1 MTVLNKKQMSEEDI
15 KLNYITPAIQPGWSG
30 HITMETK
37 ITDGRINIKGNMV
50 ARSKPKFADYLLY
63 LNGGKPIAVVEAKDN
78 NHSVSFGLQQAIT
91 YAQMMDIPFA
101 YSSNGD
107 AFYEHDFLTGKER
120 QIPLDQF
127 PTQEELFERF
137 YAEVNGGSGY
147 SEAEK
152 KVVDQPYYSSQ
163 NTYPPRYYQRNA
175 VNRTVEAIAR
185 GQQRLLLV
193 MATGTGKTYT
203 AFQIVY
209 RLLRSDIKKRIL
221 YLADRNIL
229 VDQSILQDFAPLEKT
244 IYKVD
249 FSDKDCLNKISS
261 HEVNFALY
269 HQMVG
274 QNDEEHFRQIPA
286 GYFDLIIVDECHRGS
301 AKEDS
306 NWRKVLEYFSTATQ
320 IGMTATPKESEKVS
334 NIDYFGD
341 PVYTYSLKQG
351 IEDGFLAPFKVINVT
366 LDISDGWRPYKGQ
379 TDLYGNEIPDRIYN
393 NRDFDYPNG
402 VILEDRINEVANE
415 ITEYLKSPDRMP
427 KTIVF
432 CATEDA
438 AERMRIALVNLNN
451 DMVEKNP
458 DYVVRITGSDVY
470 GKSKL
475 DYFISVSSEYPV
487 IATTSE
493 LLSTGADC
501 KMTKFIVLDKYI
513 ESMTTFKQIIGRG
526 TRIREKEGKTHF
538 AVMDFRG
545 VTKLFADPEWDGPI
559 EQDEHFHHG
568 GTENHPPKPP
578 YDPTDPIE
586 PVEKLGVPIVDKGGC
601 QVKII
606 NKTVSV
612 YDANGRL
619 LRQEDIIDY
628 TRTNIKGE
636 YASLS
641 DFIRKWKSSDKKEEI
656 RKALAEMGI
665 DLEALKKDQNMTDVD
680 DFDFICYVAYGQ
692 KPLTRAERANNVK
705 KRDFFSKYSGDA
717 RAVLEIL
724 LDKYMNQGITE
735 VEDIKVLSLA
745 DFEKYGKPAKI
756 VKLFGGKV
764 QYEQA
769 VKELEE
775 NIYGIEVG

>member
-1 MTVLNKKQMSEEDI
+1 MTVLGKKQMSEEDI
-15 KLNYITPAIQPGWSG
+15 KLNYITPVIQKGWKG

-37 ITDGRINIKGNMV
+37 ITDGRINISGNIV
-50 ARSKPKFADYLLY
+50 VRSKPKFADYMLY
-63 LNGGKPIAVVEAKDN
+63 LNDGKPIAVVEAKDN
-78 NHSVSFGLQQAIT
+78 SHSVSFGLQQAMT
-91 YAQMMDIPFA
+91 YAQMMDLPFA

-107 AFYEHDFLTGKER
+107 AFYEHDFLTGQEQ
-120 QIPLDQF
+120 QIELDKF
-127 PTQEELFERF
+127 PTQDELVARYYTEL
-137 YAEVNGGSGY
+137 NGGKGISDK
-147 SEAEK
+147 EK
-152 KVVDQPYYSSQ
+152 KIVLQPYYSSQ
-163 NTYPPRYYQRNA
+163 STYPPRYYQRNA

-209 RLLRSDIKKRIL
+209 RLLRSDLKKRVL

-249 FSDKDCLNKISS
+249 FSDKECLSKIAA

-286 GYFDLIIVDECHRGS
+286 EYFDLIIVDECHRGS
-301 AKEDS
+301 VKEDS
-306 NWRKVLEYFSTATQ
+306 NWRKVLEYFSSATQ

-334 NIDYFGD
+334 NIDYFGA

-351 IEDGFLAPFKVINVT
+351 IEDGFLAPFKVINIT
-366 LDISDGWRPYKGQ
+366 TNIGDGWRPHKGQ
-379 TDLYGNEIPDRIYN
+379 TDIYGNLVEDRIYD
-393 NRDFDYPNG
+393 NRDYDYNI
-402 VILEDRINEVANE
+402 ILQDRIDEVARE
-415 ITEYLKSPDRMP
+415 ITEYLKSTDRMQ

-432 CATEDA
+432 CASEDH
-438 AERMRIALVNLNN
+438 AERMRIALINQNA
-451 DMVEKNP
+451 DMVKENP
-458 DYVVRITGSDVY
+458 DYCVRITGSDVY

-475 DYFISVSSEYPV
+475 DYFISVSSPYPV

-501 KMTKFIVLDKYI
+501 KMTKLIVLDKTV

-526 TRIREKEGKTHF
+526 TRIREKDGKTHF
-538 AVMDFRG
+538 VVMDFRN
-545 VTKLFADPEWDGPI
+545 VTRLFSDPDWDGPI
-559 EQDEHFHHG
+559 EQDEGFQHG
-568 GTENHPPKPP
+568 ASKPTGGSRGGDGKNPPDNPAE
-578 YDPTDPIE
+578 T
-586 PVEKLGVPIVDKGGC
+586 PIVDKDGC
-601 QVKII
+601 KVKII

-612 YDANGRL
+612 YDANGKL

-641 DFIRKWKSSDKKEEI
+641 DFICKWKALDKKKAIEESFM
-656 RKALAEMGI
+656 AMGI
-665 DLEALKKDQNMTDVD
+665 DLKTLKADQGMENVD
-680 DFDFICYVAYGQ
+680 DFDFICYVAYGK
-692 KPLTRAERANNVK
+692 KPLTRKERANNVK
-705 KRDFFSKYSGDA
+705 KKDFFSKYSADA
-717 RAVLEIL
+717 QAVLDIL
-724 LDKYMNQGITE
+724 LEKYMNQGITE

-745 DFEKYGKPAKI
+745 DFADYGKPSKI
-756 VKLFGGKV
+756 VRLFGGR
-764 QYEQA
+764 QEYEA
-769 VKELEE
+769 AIRELET
-775 NIYGIEVG
+775 NIYEFEVG